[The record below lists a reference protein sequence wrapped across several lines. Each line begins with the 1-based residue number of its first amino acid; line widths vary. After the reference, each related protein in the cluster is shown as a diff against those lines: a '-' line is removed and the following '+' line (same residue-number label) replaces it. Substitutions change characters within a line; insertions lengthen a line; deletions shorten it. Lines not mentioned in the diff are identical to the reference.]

1 MGHGPIVD
9 DKPRV
14 KHAYHDN
21 KWKVEKYPY
30 LYEGMY
36 DIQDFRVKFCP
47 RELLRRGRFLDCN
60 NVPSIDDGD
69 LVGRFERFVR
79 DYSGLD
85 PFDIQYVPHPLS
97 LSPFLRAYWRIPT
110 SPISRMRNRS
120 FFSSFSSCRLRSL
133 NLQVSNL
140 VFTTGEPFPFTALYN
155 STEADKGWQEI
166 ARERGVEIP
175 DGEMT
180 HGRKISR
187 RFDPGMVSV
196 ATKRKI
202 CRILALDYCCLNIE
216 LPGECSSVG
225 ENDDDGEAVYC
236 AAERRNDETMRHA
249 LESMVIH
256 PWRDP

>member
-14 KHAYHDN
+14 KKAYLDN
-21 KWKVEKYPY
+21 KWKVDKYPY
-30 LYEGMY
+30 LYEDMD
-36 DIQDFRVKFCP
+36 DIGDFRIKFCP
-47 RELLRRGRFLDCN
+47 SELLRRGRFLECN

-69 LVGRFERFVR
+69 LASRFERFVR

-85 PFDIQYVPHPLS
+85 PFDIQYVTHH
-97 LSPFLRAYWRIPT
+97 LSPVL
-110 SPISRMRNRS
+110 RMRAAHGES
-120 FFSSFSSCRLRSL
+120 SFPFFFFSFSTCRSRSL

-166 ARERGVEIP
+166 ARQRGVEIL

-187 RFDPGMVSV
+187 RFDLGMVSV

-236 AAERRNDETMRHA
+236 AAERRNDETMEHA